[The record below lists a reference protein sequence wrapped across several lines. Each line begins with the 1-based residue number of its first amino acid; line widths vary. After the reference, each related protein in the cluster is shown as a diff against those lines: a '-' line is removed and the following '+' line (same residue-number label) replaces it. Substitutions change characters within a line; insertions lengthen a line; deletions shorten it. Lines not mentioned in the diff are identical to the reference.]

1 MGPFKNE
8 FEKKEKQIVAEKS
21 ILENLQKY
29 KDSMNEKS
37 VVIKYTTGKRD
48 VIRAS
53 EVLGE
58 NTNYHTIKIDE
69 LIKMIIG

>member
-1 MGPFKNE
+1 MNL
-8 FEKKEKQIVAEKS
+8 KKRKTNSRRKS

-37 VVIKYTTGKRD
+37 VVIKYTMGKRD

-53 EVLGE
+53 EMLGE
-58 NTNYHTIKIDE
+58 NTNYHTIKMDE
-69 LIKMIIG
+69 LIRMIIG